1 MVLPPA
7 TLLLMGIQGSGK
19 GTQAQY
25 LSERYGFTFISMG
38 DLLRAE
44 KETDT
49 DRGRMLKKI
58 VEAGE
63 LVPDDVSTSILLDE
77 VTKLPADARLII
89 DGHPRTA
96 GQAGFLLEGLKG
108 IGREEFT
115 ALFITL
121 TEEEGMK
128 RLLER
133 GRHDDTEESIRK
145 RFGWS
150 KEKMVPVA
158 EAFGKQDRLI
168 EVDGVGTMDEVHE
181 RIVGALKLGS

>member
-1 MVLPPA
+1 MPPI

-25 LSERYGFTFISMG
+25 LSDRYDYAFIAMG

-63 LVPDDVSTSILLDE
+63 LVPDDVSTKILLDE
-77 VTKLPADARLII
+77 VGKLPADARLII
-89 DGHPRTA
+89 DGHPRTE
-96 GQAGFLLEGLKG
+96 GQAGLLLDGLKE
-108 IGREEFT
+108 IGREDFA
-115 ALFITL
+115 ALFIAL
-121 TEEEGMK
+121 SEEEGMK

-145 RFGWS
+145 RFAWS
-150 KEKMVPVA
+150 QEKMLPVA
-158 EAFGKQDRLI
+158 NMFRAQDRLT
-168 EVDGVGTMDEVHE
+168 EVDGDAGMDEVHE
-181 RIVGALKLGS
+181 RVVAALQLK